1 MHHLKNSGPNPMK
14 VSPHQLVNRILS
26 TLVAE
31 KFDELLVRRVDH
43 FGDCLF
49 TRIEYSVRLDR
60 PGNRILAVNQLE
72 LRVSR
77 VRILILFQ

>member
-14 VSPHQLVNRILS
+14 VSPYQLVNRILP

-31 KFDELLVRRVDH
+31 EFDELLIGRVDH

-49 TRIEYSVRLDR
+49 TRIEYSARLDR
-60 PGNRILAVNQLE
+60 PGNRILAANQQE
-72 LRVSR
+72 SQ
-77 VRILILFQ
+77 FS